1 MQLPSLPFWNLITRR
16 LSITPA
22 AATTAGAVAAAA
34 ALILRIVST
43 TVVVDRIVVYRPH
56 SPDWGMWIY
65 GELMYEKNRNMVI
78 VVR

>member
-1 MQLPSLPFWNLITRR
+1 MQLPSLPFWNLITR

-56 SPDWGMWIY
+56 SLDWGMWIY
-65 GELMYEKNRNMVI
+65 GELMDEKNRNMVI